1 MSPILDRLEPIKK
14 LLSRPI
20 YSVILFILLG
30 LFVGFLLSIVFLG
43 QPQLGVISVSG
54 IILDQRTTSDIVKML
69 SYAEDNSRIKAVVV
83 VIDSP
88 GGEAAAI
95 EEVYLNMLALK
106 KKKPIVA
113 SIARRAL
120 SGGYYIAS
128 ATNFIYCKPTS
139 QVGGVG
145 VWVSLPET
153 EELEEDVMPTGPF
166 KSTGGSVRQWVGYLD
181 MVKQA
186 FVQAVTSQRGDRL
199 RIDAYELSEARVYI
213 GMEAAKLGIV
223 DKIGT
228 TKDAE
233 RKAADLAHV
242 RHYQV
247 VDINRK
253 LNIQPSLWST
263 FLSETTAEAEMGKLP
278 RGLSPVYY
286 YLYVEQ
292 R

>member
-1 MSPILDRLEPIKK
+1 MTNILNRLEPVKR
-14 LLSRPI
+14 LLGRPA
-20 YSVILFILLG
+20 YSISLFILLG
-30 LFVGFLLSIVFLG
+30 LFLGFLISIVVLKV
-43 QPQLGVISVSG
+43 PQLGVITISG
-54 IILDQRTTSDIVKML
+54 IVSDQKTTTDIVRML
-69 SYAEDNSRIKAVVV
+69 TYADENSQIKGVVV

-113 SIARRAL
+113 SISRRAL

-128 ATNFIYCKPTS
+128 AAHFIHCKPTS
-139 QVGGVG
+139 QVGGIG
-145 VWVSLPET
+145 VWVFLPEA
-153 EELEEDVMPTGPF
+153 EELKEDVMPTGPF
-166 KSTGGSVRQWVGYLD
+166 KGTGGSVRQWVSYLD

-186 FVQAVTSQRGDRL
+186 FLQAVTSQRGDRL
-199 RIDAYELSEARVYI
+199 KIDAHELSEAKIYL
-213 GMEAAKLGIV
+213 GMEAVKIGMV

-233 RKAADLAHV
+233 RKAADLA
-242 RHYQV
+242 RIRNYQI
-247 VDINRK
+247 VDINQK
-253 LNIQPSLWST
+253 LNIYPSFWS
-263 FLSETTAEAEMGKLP
+263 FFSETIAEAEIGKLP

-286 YLYVEQ
+286 YLYMEQ